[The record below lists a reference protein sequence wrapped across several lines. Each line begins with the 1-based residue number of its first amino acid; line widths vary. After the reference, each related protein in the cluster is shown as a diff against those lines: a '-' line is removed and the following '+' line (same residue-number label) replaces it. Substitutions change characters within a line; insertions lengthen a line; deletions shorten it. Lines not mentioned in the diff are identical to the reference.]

1 MKKKE
6 HKFTTTTKKN
16 RRMLKIQEVSK
27 IEKIKNWSS
36 STTIESDEEE
46 LAAEEISRTA
56 SQHIWVHCFATS
68 IATGFFST
76 EELPR

>member
-1 MKKKE
+1 MEYQSTKISFIKFFQMKKKE

-16 RRMLKIQEVSK
+16 RRMLKIQEVSN
-27 IEKIKNWSS
+27 IEKIKNWFS

-56 SQHIWVHCFATS
+56 SQHI
-68 IATGFFST
+68 
-76 EELPR
+76 